1 MPNLKKIYNN
11 QGYLYKFRA
20 IKNNEA
26 KYIFNKFN
34 QLYFKK
40 NSGII
45 NEELVYKPHLILKS
59 FFDLTENKN
68 ILKVVKK
75 ILGEKIVLW
84 NSLIFYKK
92 KKNFVSF
99 HQDLQYWKF
108 KNSNCLTV
116 SLALTHSDIDNGC
129 LQVIP
134 GSHKKKYNH
143 KKRFRDKY
151 NLLGSNQNVEL
162 SNYEK
167 PIPFILKPGEFTVHH
182 GNILHGSY
190 ANKLSSPRAL
200 FAMRFASYEN
210 SSKIYKYAN
219 YLFDTPNKKKYFI
232 ELPRCIKDYDD
243 ECLKYRELLIK
254 DAINLQISLKQ
265 KKLNKLLNPLKFI
278 IFTKIFRKIIYYFL
292 R

>member
-1 MPNLKKIYNN
+1 MTNLKKIYDN

-20 IKNNEA
+20 IKQNEA
-26 KYIFNKFN
+26 KYIYHKFN
-34 QLYFKK
+34 QQYSKK
-40 NSGII
+40 KSGII
-45 NEELVYKPHLILKS
+45 NEEFVYKPHLILKS
-59 FFDLTENKN
+59 FFDLTENKK

-92 KKNFVSF
+92 TKNFVSF

-116 SLALTHSDIDNGC
+116 SLALTHSGINNGC
-129 LQVIP
+129 LHVIP
-134 GSHKKKYNH
+134 GSHKKKYIH
-143 KKRFRDKY
+143 KKSFRDKY

-162 SNYEK
+162 RNFEK
-167 PIPFILKPGEFTVHH
+167 PVPFILKPGEFTVHH

-190 ANKLSSPRAL
+190 ANKASSPRAL
-200 FAMRFASYEN
+200 FAMRFASFEN

-219 YLFDTPNKKKYFI
+219 YLFDTRNKKKYFI
-232 ELPRCIKDYDD
+232 ELPRCNKDYDN

-254 DAINLQISLKQ
+254 DAINLQISLRI
-265 KKLNKLLNPLKFI
+265 KKLEKFLFFLKFL
-278 IFTKIFRKIIYYFL
+278 IFTKIFRKLIYYFL